1 MISLSP
7 GFARPADNDDNDLR
21 RAHTCLYPGLSQL
34 TQSFGQGNFPGSG
47 ALTCSSGGQYG
58 SGGGGYPPPAQSNS
72 SASSWI
78 HEREVHNL
86 IENVSKGEAAGLVGA
101 PHQGP
106 PLPGTPSSCLPLASA
121 SPGESNNNN
130 NNNGLSPSSPSQCS
144 MSGGGPLT
152 TQAGEGEDIWRGSS
166 IASLRRRA
174 FEHSAVSMTVFR

>member
-1 MISLSP
+1 MKTIRDAAFTLISC
-7 GFARPADNDDNDLR
+7 F
-21 RAHTCLYPGLSQL
+21 PGLSQL

-47 ALTCSSGGQYG
+47 SLTCSSGGQYG
-58 SGGGGYPPPAQSNS
+58 AGGGGGYPPAQPNS

-78 HEREVHNL
+78 HDREVHNL
-86 IENVSKGEAAGLVGA
+86 IENVSKGEAAGLVGGA
-101 PHQGP
+101 HQ
-106 PLPGTPSSCLPLASA
+106 GTPSSCLPVASS

-130 NNNGLSPSSPSQCS
+130 NSGLSPSSPSQCS

-152 TQAGEGEDIWRGSS
+152 SHAGDGEDVWRGSS